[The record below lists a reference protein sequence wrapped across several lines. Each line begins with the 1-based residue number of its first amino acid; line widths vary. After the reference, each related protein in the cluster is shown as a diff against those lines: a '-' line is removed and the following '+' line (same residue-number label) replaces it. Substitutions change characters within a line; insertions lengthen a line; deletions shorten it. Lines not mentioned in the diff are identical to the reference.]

1 MTWQQAF
8 GLAFFWVMI
17 VRGIELF
24 RIPMPSDW
32 VILEPIRKWAVD
44 GHESDCALF
53 YAPYGRPWPC
63 DCRQRGGYLR
73 SRVAVVLQQRAYDE
87 GLMG

>member
-1 MTWQQAF
+1 MTWQQAV
-8 GLAFFWVMI
+8 GLLFLWVMI

-24 RIPMPSDW
+24 RIPVPSDW

-44 GHESDCALF
+44 GHESDCSLF
-53 YAPYGRPWPC
+53 NAPAYRPWPC
-63 DCRQRGGYLR
+63 DCRRSGGKVRDLIALR
-73 SRVAVVLQQRAYDE
+73 LSQKAYDE